1 MNNKVVSKV
10 SLLGS
15 DDCTLGFKEIGLDC
29 KHYKKTNDQS
39 LRFHQFETVLRH
51 FCESKS
57 QKLFQ

>member
-29 KHYKKTNDQS
+29 EHSKKTNDQS
-39 LRFHQFETVLRH
+39 LRFHQ
-51 FCESKS
+51 
-57 QKLFQ
+57 